1 MSSRSLAA
9 ARARRSGENV
19 PPVSGNRPGMSNGS
33 NANFAPQAPP
43 NQPTNVRISR
53 SAPQSQPQNIYQS
66 QQEAPQTKLP
76 FNKLSVSDAIG
87 LITLRLGR
95 VEQWII
101 ETDHENSTEVN
112 DNSQFQ
118 LPDNSRI
125 VDNSIFTNI
134 INRLDSLEK
143 NISENSGSS
152 IVNEDFTKDFA
163 KLSEDFTKLTEQFT
177 RLGDETTKHTLTISK
192 HSEQLLRFEREFVE
206 TKDILKTFMLK
217 YDNFVKET
225 TDKFTDY
232 EFVIEE
238 FEKKLQVNVEV
249 IEETVDEPNN
259 DSESE
264 PVISTA
270 VVRDELEEQQ
280 QEVL

>member
-43 NQPTNVRISR
+43 SQPTNVRISR
-53 SAPQSQPQNIYQS
+53 STPQSQPQNMYQTPP
-66 QQEAPQTKLP
+66 EAPQNKLP

-112 DNSQFQ
+112 ENSQFQ

-143 NISENSGSS
+143 NISENGGSP
-152 IVNEDFTKDFA
+152 VANEDFT

-249 IEETVDEPNN
+249 IEEVNDETNHETNN
-259 DSESE
+259 ESEIE